1 MLYFDRID
9 VSEGTDV
16 NKSIALHEC
25 VACHY
30 RYFLEIN
37 FRFQK
42 VCNGCHDVFSI
53 MISISLYDIAILN
66 ICGIDYCCIINEINK
81 SEAINLL

>member
-1 MLYFDRID
+1 MLCFDRIH

-16 NKSIALHEC
+16 NKTIALHEC

-53 MISISLYDIAILN
+53 MISISLYDIAILF
-66 ICGIDYCCIINEINK
+66 ITFAVFITVALSMK
-81 SEAINLL
+81 LTKVKP

>member
-42 VCNGCHDVFSI
+42 VCDGCHDVFSI
-53 MISISLYDIAILN
+53 MIYISLYDIAILN
-66 ICGIDYCCIINEINK
+66 ICGVDYCCIINEINK

>member
-16 NKSIALHEC
+16 NKTIALHEC

-53 MISISLYDIAILN
+53 MISISLYDIAILF
-66 ICGIDYCCIINEINK
+66 ITFAVFITVALSMK
-81 SEAINLL
+81 LTKVKP

>member
-53 MISISLYDIAILN
+53 MIYISLYDIAILN
-66 ICGIDYCCIINEINK
+66 ICGVDYCCIINEINK

>member
-16 NKSIALHEC
+16 NKTIALHEC

-42 VCNGCHDVFSI
+42 VCNGCHDLFSI
-53 MISISLYDIAILN
+53 MISIGLYDIAILN
-66 ICGIDYCCIINEINK
+66 ICGVDYCCIINEINK

>member
-16 NKSIALHEC
+16 NKTIAWHEC

-53 MISISLYDIAILN
+53 MIYISLYDIAILN
-66 ICGIDYCCIINEINK
+66 ICGVDYCCIINEINK

>member
-16 NKSIALHEC
+16 NKTIALHEC

-30 RYFLEIN
+30 RYFPEIN

-53 MISISLYDIAILN
+53 MIYISLYDIAILN
-66 ICGIDYCCIINEINK
+66 ICGVDYCCIINEINK

>member
-1 MLYFDRID
+1 MLFFDRID

-16 NKSIALHEC
+16 NKIIALHEC

-30 RYFLEIN
+30 RYFLEMN

-42 VCNGCHDVFSI
+42 VCIVCHYVFFI
-53 MISISLYDIAILN
+53 VISISLYDIAILN
-66 ICGIDYCCIINEINK
+66 ICGVDYY
-81 SEAINLL
+81 